1 MENNSAIVI
10 FDSGLGGL
18 SVWREI
24 RVLLPHENLIYLAD
38 SANCPYGPKKET
50 EIKARAFACAEF
62 LLSKGCKT
70 IVVAC
75 NTATA
80 AAIDDLRR
88 RFNVPFIGMEP
99 AVKPAALNSKT
110 GHVGILATQGT
121 FNGRLFKETSQKFA
135 SNVELHVQVGH
146 GLVELVEKGETNTER
161 AASLL
166 REYIGPMLDKNIDY
180 LVLGCTHYPFLSEA
194 IEKITLGRVHL
205 IDPAPAVARR
215 LKEIFNQNSIGFSSD
230 LTPEFQFYSNGDKKL
245 MQEFLQNFLK
255 VKAEVFS
262 WG

>member
-1 MENNSAIVI
+1 MDNNSAIGI

-24 RVLLPHENLIYLAD
+24 RVLLPNENLVYLAD
-38 SANCPYGPKKET
+38 SANCPYGPKTEA
-50 EIKARAFACAEF
+50 EIKERAFACADF
-62 LLSKGCKT
+62 LLAKGCKI

-80 AAIDDLRR
+80 AAIDGLRQK
-88 RFNVPFIGMEP
+88 FNVPFVGMEP

-146 GLVELVEKGETNTER
+146 GLVELVERGETNSEKAT
-161 AASLL
+161 SLL
-166 REYIGPMLDKNIDY
+166 QEYLVPMLEKNIDY
-180 LVLGCTHYPFLSEA
+180 LVLGCTHYPFLRET
-194 IEKITLGRVHL
+194 IEKITCGSVHL

-215 LKEIFNQNSIGFSSD
+215 LKEVFNQNSIGFSMD
-230 LTPEFQFYSNGDKKL
+230 LNPELQFYTNGDKNL
-245 MQEFLQNFLK
+245 MYRFLHRFLNIEVK
-255 VKAEVFS
+255 VLS
-262 WG
+262 WD